1 MIWQFGDS
9 LLRSTCAADNPAV
22 GFPFVRVHLQFFSR
36 LREVVGVSEREVD
49 VRQGTKIADLLDI
62 LYAGAPALREWDKSI
77 LVAAGVEFV
86 GRDYVLQP
94 GDQVSIMPPVQGG

>member
-1 MIWQFGDS
+1 M
-9 LLRSTCAADNPAV
+9 N
-22 GFPFVRVHLQFFSR
+22 VHVQFFSR
-36 LREVVGVSEREVD
+36 LRELAGVPEMELEIPE
-49 VRQGTKIADLLDI
+49 GTKVDALLAI
-62 LYAGAPALREWDKSI
+62 LYSRTPALRDWDKSI